1 MYDDELNVWV
11 NGHHVGYLWCDKRK
25 EMGFLYSNEWLE
37 NTIRFP
43 VSKTLPLRKEAFE
56 PGAENGVAHNYF
68 ANLLPEADSRKRI
81 CREKKISVE
90 NDFELLRAI
99 GGECAGALS
108 ILEDGPQ
115 DVTTKYRLLN
125 DNDFT
130 ELLIKRNPSAVV
142 QAGDNP
148 PRLSLAG
155 AQDKAPVK
163 YENGK
168 FYIPLDNAIS
178 THILKYRLR
187 DINHVPAYET
197 ITMWTAAELKLDVS
211 EIDYC
216 IHEKESFTLSK
227 RYDRV
232 LTSAGLIRLHQED
245 FCQASGR
252 SSRSK
257 YEHEG
262 GPTFAECLQLVRE
275 YSTQPLKDIP
285 RLIQW
290 QVFNFLVGNSD
301 AHAKNLSF
309 LYGQDNT
316 TRLSPFYDLIA
327 IHAWPGHVFN
337 HNLALSIGGETN
349 IHNIQRANWERLADE
364 CDISFKLFDTTIKDL
379 SAAIIDAFDRAEQ
392 RFEERHGKYPAL
404 QQVRQALIKNQRILR
419 KAFEPGIRSWTS

>member
-1 MYDDELNVWV
+1 MYDDELNVWN
-11 NGHHVGYLWCDKRK
+11 NGHHVGYLWRDERS
-25 EMGFLYSNEWLE
+25 EMGFRYSDEWLE
-37 NTIRFP
+37 NPVRFP
-43 VSKTLPLRKEAFE
+43 VSKTLPLRAEPYE
-56 PGAENGVAHNYF
+56 PGNENRVAHHYF
-68 ANLLPEADSRKRI
+68 ANLLPEADSRTRI

-108 ILEDGPQ
+108 ILGNEPKDEAPE
-115 DVTTKYRLLN
+115 YRELSN
-125 DNDFT
+125 DDLT
-130 ELLIKRNPSAVV
+130 ELLRVRNPAVV
-142 QAGDNP
+142 VEDGDSP

-163 YENGK
+163 YEDGK

-178 THILKYRLR
+178 THVLKYRLR

-197 ITMWTAAELKLDVS
+197 ITMWTAAELGIDVCD
-211 EIDYC
+211 IGYHT
-216 IHEKESFTLSK
+216 HEGECFTLSK
-227 RYDRV
+227 RYDRILSDNSLV
-232 LTSAGLIRLHQED
+232 RLHQED

-262 GPTFAECLQLVRE
+262 GPTFAECLQLVKE
-275 YSTQPLKDIP
+275 HSTQPLKDIP
-285 RLIQW
+285 RLIEW
-290 QVFNFLVGNSD
+290 QVFNYLVGNSD

-327 IHAWPGHVFN
+327 IQAWPSHVFN
-337 HNLALSIGGETN
+337 RDLALSIGGVTN
-349 IHNIQRANWERLADE
+349 INNIRRAHWETLAE
-364 CDISFKLFDTTIKDL
+364 ESGTSFKLFETAIKQL
-379 SAAIIDAFDRAEQ
+379 SGGIVDAFDRTRQ
-392 RFEERHGKYPAL
+392 RFQAEHGSYPAF

-419 KAFEPGIRSWTS
+419 RAFD

>member
-1 MYDDELNVWV
+1 MYDDELNVWT
-11 NGHHVGYLWCDKRK
+11 NGHHVGYLWHDERN
-25 EMGFLYSNEWLE
+25 EIGFQYSAEWLE
-37 NTIRFP
+37 NPVRFP
-43 VSKTLPLRKEAFE
+43 VSKTLPLRAKAFE

-81 CREKKISVE
+81 CREKKISVD

-108 ILEDGPQ
+108 ILGDESQDAVPQ
-115 DVTTKYRLLN
+115 YRELSN
-125 DNDFT
+125 DDLT
-130 ELLIKRNPSAVV
+130 ELLRVRNPAVV
-142 QAGDNP
+142 VKEGDNP

-155 AQDKAPVK
+155 AQDKTPVK
-163 YENGK
+163 YEDGK
-168 FYIPLDNAIS
+168 FYIPLDNALS

-211 EIDYC
+211 KIDYYT
-216 IHEKESFTLSK
+216 HEDEPFTLGK
-227 RYDRV
+227 RYDRII
-232 LTSAGLIRLHQED
+232 TPDGLVRLHQED

-252 SSRSK
+252 SSSSK

-262 GPTFAECLQLVRE
+262 GPTFAECLQLVKE
-275 YSTQPLKDIP
+275 HSTQPLKDIP

-290 QVFNFLVGNSD
+290 QVFNYLVGNSD

-327 IHAWPGHVFN
+327 IHAWPSHVFN
-337 HNLALSIGGETN
+337 HDLALSIGGVTN
-349 IHNIQRANWERLADE
+349 INNIKREHWEKLADE
-364 CDISFKLFDTTIKDL
+364 CSTSFKLFDTAIKDL
-379 SAAIIDAFDRAEQ
+379 SGGIVDAFDRARQ
-392 RFEERHGKYPAL
+392 RFEEAHGEYPAF
-404 QQVRQALIKNQRILR
+404 QQVRQALIKNQRILK
-419 KAFEPGIRSWTS
+419 KAFE

>member
-1 MYDDELNVWV
+1 MYDDELNVWT
-11 NGHHVGYLWCDKRK
+11 NGHHVGYLWRDERN
-25 EMGFLYSNEWLE
+25 EMGFQYSNEWLE
-37 NTIRFP
+37 NSVRFP
-43 VSKTLPLRKEAFE
+43 VSKTLPLRAEAFG

-108 ILEDGPQ
+108 ILGEEPQ
-115 DVTTKYRLLN
+115 DVAPQYCLLN
-125 DNDFT
+125 DKELT
-130 ELLIKRNPSAVV
+130 ELLIKRNPSVV
-142 QAGDNP
+142 VHAGDNP

-155 AQDKAPVK
+155 AQDKSPVK
-163 YENGK
+163 YENGN

-197 ITMWTAAELKLDVS
+197 ITMWTATELKLDVS

-216 IHEKESFTLSK
+216 THEKESYTLGK
-227 RYDRV
+227 RYDRA
-232 LTSAGLIRLHQED
+232 LITDGLIRLHQED

-252 SSRSK
+252 PSSSK

-275 YSTQPLKDIP
+275 HSTQPLKDIP
-285 RLIQW
+285 GLIQW
-290 QVFNFLVGNSD
+290 LVFNYLVGNSD

-309 LYGQDNT
+309 LYGQDNA

-327 IHAWPGHVFN
+327 IHAWPSHVFN
-337 HNLALSIGGETN
+337 HDLALSIGGETN
-349 IHNIQRANWERLADE
+349 INNIKRAHWERLADE
-364 CDISFKLFDTTIKDL
+364 CDTSFKIFDTAIKDL
-379 SAAIIDAFDRAEQ
+379 SGGIIDAFDRAEQ
-392 RFEERHGKYPAL
+392 RFEEMHGKYPAF
-404 QQVRQALIKNQRILR
+404 QQVRQALIKNQRIL
-419 KAFEPGIRSWTS
+419 KKTFE

>member
-1 MYDDELNVWV
+1 MYDEELNVWT
-11 NGHHVGYLWCDKRK
+11 NGNNVGYLWRK
-25 EMGFLYSNEWLE
+25 DRNEMGCQYSAEWLE
-37 NTIRFP
+37 NPVRFP
-43 VSKTLPLRKEAFE
+43 VSKTLPLRAESYE
-56 PGAENGVAHNYF
+56 PGSENRVAHHYF
-68 ANLLPEADSRKRI
+68 ANLLPEANSRMRI
-81 CREKKISVE
+81 CREKKISVD

-108 ILEDGPQ
+108 ILGDESQ
-115 DVTTKYRLLN
+115 DVAPKYHLLSDEN
-125 DNDFT
+125 LT
-130 ELLIKRNPSAVV
+130 ELLIKRNPSVV
-142 QAGDNP
+142 VEAGDNP

-163 YENGK
+163 YDNGK

-216 IHEKESFTLSK
+216 THEDESFTLSK
-227 RYDRV
+227 RYDRLV
-232 LTSAGLIRLHQED
+232 TADGLVRLHQED

-252 SSRSK
+252 SSSSK

-262 GPTFAECLQLVRE
+262 GPTFAECLQLIKE
-275 YSTQPLKDIP
+275 HSTQPLKDIP

-290 QVFNFLVGNSD
+290 QVFNYLVGNSD

-309 LYGQDNT
+309 LYGQDNA

-327 IHAWPGHVFN
+327 IHAWPSHVFN
-337 HNLALSIGGETN
+337 HELALSIGGEMN
-349 IHNIQRANWERLADE
+349 INNIKREHWEKLADE
-364 CDISFKLFDTTIKDL
+364 CDTSFKLFDTAIKDL
-379 SAAIIDAFDRAEQ
+379 SGGIIDAFDRAEQ
-392 RFEERHGKYPAL
+392 RFEEAHGKYPAF
-404 QQVRQALIKNQRILR
+404 QQVRQAMIKNQRILK
-419 KAFEPGIRSWTS
+419 KAFE